1 MSVFLR
7 TLEVSVVMNGSFL
20 CAAILGVGLLIVP
33 GSARAHHGDAGRYVE
48 DIVSLT
54 GTVVQFVMVNPHA
67 FIVLD
72 VTENG
77 TTTRW
82 TAEMGGTQA
91 LAKDFGWTPATTKKW
106 VGSRLTI
113 TGRRLKSGAP
123 YINLTDRA
131 SIALADSGTEIF
143 RTANFGQPGP
153 SQPK

>member
-1 MSVFLR
+1 MKKIFVCA
-7 TLEVSVVMNGSFL
+7 VV
-20 CAAILGVGLLIVP
+20 LGVWSLVLSGP
-33 GSARAHHGDAGRYVE
+33 ARAHHGDAGRYVE
-48 DIVSLT
+48 EVTSLT

-82 TAEMGGTQA
+82 TAEMGGPQA

-106 VGSRLTI
+106 VGSRFTVI
-113 TGRRLKSGAP
+113 GRRLKSGAP
-123 YINLTDRA
+123 YMNLTERA
-131 SIALADSGTEIF
+131 NIVLADGGKEIF

-153 SQPK
+153 SQQK